1 MVQRR
6 VQCDLDTIPSDTIAR
21 VKLLVNGLP
30 PQISKH
36 IKMPRNGEERLP
48 GILRKPWTLL
58 IMSHLQHVVLL
69 GGLEPAFRVLF
80 SVIFHD
86 DFLGISIR
94 VQSSG
99 FAEEKLS

>member
-1 MVQRR
+1 
-6 VQCDLDTIPSDTIAR
+6 
-21 VKLLVNGLP
+21 
-30 PQISKH
+30 
-36 IKMPRNGEERLP
+36 
-48 GILRKPWTLL
+48 
-58 IMSHLQHVVLL
+58 MSHLQHVVLL

-99 FAEEKLS
+99 FAEEKLSRFVAFICATRRDTLRHPFQYRPESGRPAFGG